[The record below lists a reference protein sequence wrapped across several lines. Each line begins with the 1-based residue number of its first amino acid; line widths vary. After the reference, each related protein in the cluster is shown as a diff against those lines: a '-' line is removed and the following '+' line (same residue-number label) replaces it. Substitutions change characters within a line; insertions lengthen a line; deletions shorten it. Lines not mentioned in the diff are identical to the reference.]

1 MTEIGKYVKKKCSKS
16 NFLQLLKAINKVCHE
31 IYVIWHQNIM
41 SQNRILLYLKNYRL
55 VMSDPLTPRR
65 RSKRG
70 RSEEDPS
77 SPSNA
82 NGVDEPVTRKSNKL

>member
-1 MTEIGKYVKKKCSKS
+1 
-16 NFLQLLKAINKVCHE
+16 
-31 IYVIWHQNIM
+31 M

-70 RSEEDPS
+70 RSEEDPF